1 MNAKVTLVRLSAGS
15 RNDVYPI
22 DRAEAMLAFRNGGW
36 TLADNRYSWDAAN
49 GRLVRKK
56 KKGNADA

>member
-15 RNDVYPI
+15 RSDDYPI
-22 DRAEAMLAFRNGGW
+22 DRAEAMLSFPNGGW
-36 TLADNRYSWDAAN
+36 VLADSRYSWNAAD

-56 KKGNADA
+56 KGNADS